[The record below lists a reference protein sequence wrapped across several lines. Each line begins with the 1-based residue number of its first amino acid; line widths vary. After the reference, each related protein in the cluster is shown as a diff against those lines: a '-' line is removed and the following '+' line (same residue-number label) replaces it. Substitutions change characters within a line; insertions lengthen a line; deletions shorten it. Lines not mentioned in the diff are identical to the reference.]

1 MDLETRKLEFIQE
14 FLKLHN
20 EDTISRLEQILNEE
34 IGRAISPMSVNE
46 YNSRIDKSETDFENN
61 KFKTNDDLILK
72 YK

>member
-20 EDTISRLEQILNEE
+20 EDAISRLEQILNEE

-46 YNSRIDKSETDFENN
+46 FNSRIDKSETDLENN
-61 KFKTNDDLILK
+61 EFKTNDDLILK